1 MKTGRPGPDA
11 FQDEF
16 YFVNFVILVPQVGQV
31 ARIMLRPLAVFS
43 IVV

>member
-1 MKTGRPGPDA
+1 LRHAG
-11 FQDEF
+11 F
-16 YFVNFVILVPQVGQV
+16 YFVNFVIFVPHVGQI